1 MITLHSIDLN
11 YIHEK
16 CFAESYKGL
25 CRILI
30 TKNDVCGTS
39 KCPFYK
45 PDGCK
50 DWVRVEDNRGIFI
63 IPIEEYR
70 DYRRRQK

>member
-1 MITLHSIDLN
+1 MITLHSVDLN
-11 YIHEK
+11 YTHDK
-16 CFAESYKGL
+16 CFAESYKGM

-30 TKNDVCGTS
+30 AKSDVCRTH

-50 DWVRVEDNRGIFI
+50 DWVRVEDNRGTFI

-70 DYRRRQK
+70 DYRRRKK